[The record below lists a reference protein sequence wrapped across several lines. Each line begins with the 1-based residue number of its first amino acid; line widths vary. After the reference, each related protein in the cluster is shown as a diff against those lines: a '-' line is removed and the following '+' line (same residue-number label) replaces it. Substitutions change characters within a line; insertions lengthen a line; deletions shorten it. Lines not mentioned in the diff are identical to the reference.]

1 MEEETMRKNAESQIE
16 TYEISDSELDSIS
29 GGIADATVSV
39 LGYSAS
45 VGIGDVVGTAKSV
58 VAALPVSP
66 LLSLA
71 SVQTTPSL

>member
-1 MEEETMRKNAESQIE
+1 MRNNTESQIE
-16 TYEISDSELDSIS
+16 THEISDSELDNIS
-29 GGIADATVSV
+29 GGVASATVSL
-39 LGYSAS
+39 LGYGAS

-58 VAALPVSP
+58 VATLPVSP

>member
-1 MEEETMRKNAESQIE
+1 MRKNAESQIE
-16 TYEISDSELDSIS
+16 TYEIPDSELDSIS
-29 GGIADATVSV
+29 GGVADATVSV
-39 LGYSAS
+39 SVLGYGAS

-58 VAALPVSP
+58 VATLPVSP

>member
-1 MEEETMRKNAESQIE
+1 MRKNAESQIE

-29 GGIADATVSV
+29 GGVADASVSV
-39 LGYSAS
+39 LGYGAS

-58 VAALPVSP
+58 VATLPVSP